1 MQVTAI
7 KAQVKRAGRYS
18 IFVDGKYSFSLSDT
32 ALLDSKL
39 VSGQELTREELGKLK
54 QLSDDDKLWSKI
66 LNYTALR
73 PRSVWEVEQYLKR
86 HHSPAPQVQEILNK
100 LSKLDMLNDKAFAHS
115 WVESRRLLKPTSRR
129 KLELELKQKRI
140 ADEII
145 REVLAEDAPD
155 ERALLREL
163 IAKKTKQ
170 AKFQDKT
177 KLMQYL
183 ARQGFGYDDI
193 KSVLSEDEA

>member
-1 MQVTAI
+1 MIITQI

-18 IFVDGKYSFSLSDT
+18 IFVDGTYSFSLSDT

-39 VSGQELTREELGKLK
+39 VPGQELTKEELGKLK
-54 QLSDDDKLWSKI
+54 QLSDDDKLLAKI

-73 PRSVWEVEQYLKR
+73 PRSTWEVQQYLQR
-86 HHSPAPQVQEILNK
+86 NHSPVPLAQEILNK
-100 LSKLDMLNDKAFAHS
+100 LSKLDLLNDEAFARS

-163 IAKKTKQ
+163 IEKKTKQ
-170 AKFQDKT
+170 AKYQDRD
-177 KLMQYL
+177 KLMRYL
-183 ARQGFGYDDI
+183 AGQGFSYDDI
-193 KSVLSEDEA
+193 KSVLSENQE